1 MSNRSF
7 WSTDLPLLG
16 VVLIWGANFPILKW
30 ALAAMPP
37 HVMNVFRF
45 LVSAAVLGGLYAW
58 QRRDRTGGFFAPMRT
73 HGRQLAMLAL
83 VGYVLYQ
90 VCFIV
95 GVNHTTA
102 GSAALIM
109 ASAPLWTAIISRL
122 DGQERLGRWSWV
134 GLLLSL
140 AGTGLVVSAGAPAIA
155 MSVGSLWGNA
165 LMVAAAVLWGTY
177 TAYNKRVVHEVSPTG
192 ATFMGILMALPLLI
206 GIGLPDV
213 PDVVWSRVDV
223 WVWIAIVFSGGLSTG
238 IAFVIWNTAVK
249 DVGASNTAIYSNLV
263 PFVAL
268 LGGAVLLGE
277 TVRWPQVAGGVLI
290 IGGLL
295 LVRRYR
301 RAPVPS

>member
-1 MSNRSF
+1 MPNRSF
-7 WSTDLPLLG
+7 WTTDLPLLG
-16 VVLIWGANFPILKW
+16 VVLIGGANFPILKW
-30 ALAAMPP
+30 ALAALPP
-37 HVMNVFRF
+37 HVMNIFRF
-45 LVSAAVLGGLYAW
+45 VVSALVLGGVYVW
-58 QRRDRTGGFFAPMRT
+58 QRRGRSTGFFAPLRT
-73 HGRQLAMLAL
+73 HGREIALLAL

-109 ASAPLWTAIISRL
+109 ASAPLWTAIASRL
-122 DGQERLGRWSWV
+122 DGQEHLGRWSWF
-134 GLLLSL
+134 GLILSL
-140 AGTGLVVSAGAPAIA
+140 VGTGLVVGAGAPA
-155 MSVGSLWGNA
+155 MSLNVGSLWGNA
-165 LMVAAAVLWGTY
+165 LMVAAAMLWGAY

-192 ATFMGILMALPLLI
+192 ATFLGILLALPVLI

-213 PDVVWSRVDV
+213 PDVVWTRLDV
-223 WVWIAIVFSGGLSTG
+223 WVWVAIVFSGGLSTG

-268 LGGAVLLGE
+268 LGGALLLNE
-277 TVRWPQVAGGVLI
+277 PVRGPQVIGGVLI

-295 LVRRYR
+295 LVRRY
-301 RAPVPS
+301 